1 MVAVV
6 FLKDFMRTE
15 YVAFAESPVAVQVRV
30 VLLFAFKICV
40 HLPPL
45 YCSSIYPLS
54 DVLLQHSTADFSFT
68 EDA

>member
-1 MVAVV
+1 MGIRVSAENVRYSLKYVVAVV

-45 YCSSIYPLS
+45 
-54 DVLLQHSTADFSFT
+54 
-68 EDA
+68 